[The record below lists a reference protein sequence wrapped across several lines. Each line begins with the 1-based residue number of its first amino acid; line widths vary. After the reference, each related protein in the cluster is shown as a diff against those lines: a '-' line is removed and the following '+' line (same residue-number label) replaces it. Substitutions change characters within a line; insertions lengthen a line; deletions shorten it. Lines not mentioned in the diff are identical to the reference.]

1 MTSEQRSLQIWAL
14 LVCAARER
22 RVYTYMGIAQ
32 ILGFGG
38 AIPVIPALD
47 NIMWFCRV
55 RGLPPL
61 TVLVANGKTGEP
73 GDGLPLDDKSAG
85 EQREMSSVSI
95 GSASNR
101 PKPCTSRKPGSTTL
115 TSSLPSDGLGSHP
128 YNSL

>member
-47 NIMWFCRV
+47 NIMWFCRA

-85 EQREMSSVSI
+85 EQREIVFGFNWFGIEPPETMHFKEARLNHANV
-95 GSASNR
+95 
-101 PKPCTSRKPGSTTL
+101 
-115 TSSLPSDGLGSHP
+115 
-128 YNSL
+128 